1 MFYLFKFF
9 NLYSF
14 LSKNNLT
21 HSFVFGQDILN
32 IKIKAKIIC
41 SYLQKENKLSNLLLF
56 SSLNKK
62 LKVKLVKIL
71 KNEIILNIISQAPIL
86 LFLIYS
92 GRLITVLILI
102 ISLLNSIKLT
112 KNNKIAA
119 NGIHSANKVK

>member
-21 HSFVFGQDILN
+21 HSFVLGQDILN

-92 GRLITVLILI
+92 GRLITD
-102 ISLLNSIKLT
+102 
-112 KNNKIAA
+112 
-119 NGIHSANKVK
+119 